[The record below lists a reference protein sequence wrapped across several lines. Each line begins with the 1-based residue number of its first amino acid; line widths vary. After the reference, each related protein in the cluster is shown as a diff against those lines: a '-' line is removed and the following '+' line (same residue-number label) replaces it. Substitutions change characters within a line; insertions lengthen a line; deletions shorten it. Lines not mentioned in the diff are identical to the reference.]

1 VLDLLTAQV
10 HRFAELDAARPPGSF
25 AWMQDLVALSQ
36 ESPTGGQ
43 LYWLR
48 VTGAGDCVNVREAP
62 SLSSR
67 VLTCLAD
74 DVLVG
79 NRGQRQTADGLDWI
93 LVRTPGNQSGW
104 MSVQYLR

>member
-1 VLDLLTAQV
+1 
-10 HRFAELDAARPPGSF
+10 
-25 AWMQDLVALSQ
+25 
-36 ESPTGGQ
+36 
-43 LYWLR
+43 
-48 VTGAGDCVNVREAP
+48 VNVREAP